1 MCSGAF
7 ANLRKSVEG
16 PEFGRRA
23 FTWLNGK
30 TQSRSASVS
39 GTTAVVALPPASPT
53 HPAWPTH
60 DADDVAPLI
69 HQRPARIARLHRHAD
84 LKIARVIRRA
94 GQRRD
99 FPIGQPREIIQ
110 RIHLQQPKKTYFTGP
125 AWART
130 PANLYPGNPSWPQ
143 TKVHTSTFFA
153 FQANH

>member
-1 MCSGAF
+1 MTWLMCSGAF
-7 ANLRKSVEG
+7 ANLRKRVEEL
-16 PEFGRRA
+16 EFGRGA

-99 FPIGQPREIIQ
+99 FPIGQLGREL
-110 RIHLQQPKKTYFTGP
+110 LQTDSRFESFRNAKTYE
-125 AWART
+125 
-130 PANLYPGNPSWPQ
+130 
-143 TKVHTSTFFA
+143 
-153 FQANH
+153 